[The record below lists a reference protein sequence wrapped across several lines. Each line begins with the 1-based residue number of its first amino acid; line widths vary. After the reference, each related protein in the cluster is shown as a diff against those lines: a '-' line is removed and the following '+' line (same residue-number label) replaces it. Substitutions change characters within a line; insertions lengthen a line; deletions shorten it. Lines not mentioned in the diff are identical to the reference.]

1 LFRSLKDDI
10 GLEQL
15 KAEGVDA
22 LYRIGD
28 CEAPRL
34 TADAVFS
41 GHRLAREIDSDDPSL
56 PLPFKRERRMVD
68 DASVASEKAEYAAL
82 YAEASLS

>member
-1 LFRSLKDDI
+1 MS
-10 GLEQL
+10 
-15 KAEGVDA
+15 A

-41 GHRLAREIDSDDPSL
+41 GHRLAREIDSPDPSI
-56 PLPFKRERRMVD
+56 PLPFKRERRMVNAD
-68 DASVASEKAEYAAL
+68 EVAAERSAY
-82 YAEASLS
+82 EASFAGATT

>member
-1 LFRSLKDDI
+1 MR
-10 GLEQL
+10 
-15 KAEGVDA
+15 A

-41 GHRLAREIDSDDPSL
+41 GHRLAREIDSPDPSI
-56 PLPFKRERRMVD
+56 PLPFKRERRMVNAD
-68 DASVASEKAEYAAL
+68 EVVAERSAY
-82 YAEASLS
+82 EASFAGATTH